1 MEYFT
6 SPYNLKYETI
16 VLSAIKDYMKGVR
29 GKERN
34 HIHEN
39 YTIISGFFDVDEEEG
54 NWYQW
59 CGSPKAEIEI
69 YNSNGEQEGRE
80 IENVHLKVME
90 EGGGAI
96 KQFIAGDNQLRL
108 WLKPYEKKILHFCT
122 DEMPTVGFK
131 NDIRNLFYQISNMR
145 AEVL

>member
-1 MEYFT
+1 
-6 SPYNLKYETI
+6 
-16 VLSAIKDYMKGVR
+16 MK
-29 GKERN
+29 
-34 HIHEN
+34 
-39 YTIISGFFDVDEEEG
+39 IISGFFDVDEEEG

-80 IENVHLKVME
+80 IRLSFTLLPPPLKENVHLKVME